1 MKRTGRDQKGSGKL
15 KRLNRIKLYS
25 RKQHGHWKQS
35 TSAKGLNKKRNSP
48 GLQRNETIKTMR
60 KQSIY
65 VCLRVCVCVT
75 KHGQGFLQYIFE
87 REGWIGLIHS
97 LSHLEKV
104 TQNNAGG
111 EEARLQS
118 LRKGLSK

>member
-35 TSAKGLNKKRNSP
+35 TSAKELNKKRNFP

-65 VCLRVCVCVT
+65 VCLRVCVCV
-75 KHGQGFLQYIFE
+75 
-87 REGWIGLIHS
+87 
-97 LSHLEKV
+97 
-104 TQNNAGG
+104 
-111 EEARLQS
+111 
-118 LRKGLSK
+118 